1 MFLTLLIA
9 FFSLI
14 ALMIIHEF
22 GHFVI
27 AKKFGVKV
35 EEFGIGYPPRI
46 FGKKFGETL
55 YSINLLQLGAFVK
68 IHGEEGLDARA
79 SREAGAPVL
88 GVDDYRS
95 FSNLVI
101 WKRVLIIIG
110 GVAAFWIASIILFS
124 VVFAIGADI
133 PVGDQDIAGL
143 TNTRVQII
151 SVAENSPAKDAGLEA
166 GDVVLSFKLK
176 DEEIK
181 IDKIKD
187 IQDFTKENAGKQIT
201 LVVERQGKIIETLL
215 TPRVQAPQD
224 QGALGVGLE
233 RIGTLI
239 KKYSWYQAPVKGAL
253 YTGEITIKA
262 LQGLFIVFKDLFL
275 GRGVPE
281 GAALAGP
288 IGITIFLANAVSF
301 GPGFFL
307 YFIASIS
314 VFVAIFNIFP
324 IPALDGG
331 KLLFLAI
338 EKIKGKPVSTKV
350 EQNITAVFFF
360 LLIIMSL
367 FVTIKFDIPR
377 FSDFIK
383 SSLQR

>member
-1 MFLTLLIA
+1 MIYVILTLIIA
-9 FFSLI
+9 FLSLI

-22 GHFVI
+22 GHFII

-55 YSINLLQLGAFVK
+55 YSINLLPLGAFVR
-68 IHGEEGLDARA
+68 IYGEEGD
-79 SREAGAPVL
+79 
-88 GVDDYRS
+88 VDDYRS

-110 GVAAFWIASIILFS
+110 GVVAFWIASMILFS
-124 VVFAIGADI
+124 IVFAIGADI
-133 PVGDQDIAGL
+133 PVGDQDVAGL
-143 TNTRVQII
+143 TNTRVQVI
-151 SVAENSPAKDAGLEA
+151 SVSEDSPAKNAGLVA
-166 GDVVLSFKLK
+166 GDVLLSFKVEN
-176 DEEIK
+176 EELK

-187 IQDFTKENAGKQIT
+187 VQDFTKENAGKEIT
-201 LVVERQGKIIETLL
+201 LAIKRQDKTIETLL
-215 TPRVQAPQD
+215 TLRDQVPQG

-233 RIGTLI
+233 RMGTLI
-239 KKYSWYQAPVKGAL
+239 KKYPWYQSPIKGVL

-262 LQGLFIVFKDLFL
+262 LQSLFTVFSDLFS
-275 GRGVPE
+275 GKGIPK
-281 GAALAGP
+281 GAEMLGP
-288 IGITIFLANAVSF
+288 IGITVFLARAVDF

-331 KLLFLAI
+331 KLIFLAI
-338 EKIKGKPVSTKV
+338 EKIRGKPVSARV
-350 EQNITAVFFF
+350 EQNITVVFFF
-360 LLIIMSL
+360 LLIAMSI
-367 FVTIKFDIPR
+367 FITIRFDIPR
-377 FSDFIK
+377 LSEFIK